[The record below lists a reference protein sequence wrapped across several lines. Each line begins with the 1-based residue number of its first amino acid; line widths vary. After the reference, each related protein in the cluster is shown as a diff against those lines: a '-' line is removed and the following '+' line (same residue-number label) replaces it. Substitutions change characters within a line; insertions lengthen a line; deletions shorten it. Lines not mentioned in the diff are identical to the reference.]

1 MKVIIDDRERDL
13 YEKCYGIVNSTS
25 TYIMLEKQTL
35 PLGDIYF
42 KTDED
47 KDVLMIERKS
57 LTDLL
62 ASIKDGRYE
71 EQSYRMMH
79 SSGFPPHSVIY
90 IIEGQISQL
99 RTPFEKRLVYSAMA
113 SLNFFKGFS
122 VIRTHNLAETA
133 EFIIWNAEK
142 IERNFLKG
150 IFPYYLQPQYCKYMK
165 RPVCENI
172 GEEKIEEIDGEPMI
186 IKDKSQQQQA
196 LTNELLENSEEKSQ
210 EISEEIPTSAPNYC
224 TVVKKIKKENVTPEN
239 IGEIVLCQIPG
250 ISSTT
255 AIAIMKEMQT
265 FPKLMYA
272 LKENPTVLDNI
283 TYETK
288 GKMRKI
294 NKTSIENIKKYF
306 L

>member
-99 RTPFEKRLVYSAMA
+99 RTPFEKRLVYSAMT

-122 VIRTHNLAETA
+122 VIRTNNLAETA

-150 IFPYYLQPQYCKYMK
+150 IFPYYLQPQYCKFMK
-165 RPVCENI
+165 RPVCENTS
-172 GEEKIEEIDGEPMI
+172 EEKIEEIDGEPMI

-210 EISEEIPTSAPNYC
+210 EIPTSAPNYC